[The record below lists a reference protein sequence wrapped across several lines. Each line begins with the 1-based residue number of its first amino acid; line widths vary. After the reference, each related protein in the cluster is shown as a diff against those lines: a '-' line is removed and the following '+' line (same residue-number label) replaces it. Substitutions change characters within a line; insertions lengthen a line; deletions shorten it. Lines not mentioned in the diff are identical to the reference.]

1 MDNLDKII
9 ESILFVAGDGV
20 EFFDIAEKL
29 DVSVDEVEF
38 DANTYS
44 LLKTTFDALKK
55 VLSDDNVS
63 VKGTSTK
70 KYEIK
75 IDALKLLKE
84 FAKNEELKDLSLK
97 NCLATITGTIENG
110 YAIKNGIKLNVK
122 LVKENETIAI
132 DIDADAKFSNINES
146 VSIKIPTGDHV
157 VTAE

>member
-1 MDNLDKII
+1 MQSYNL
-9 ESILFVAGDGV
+9 EYLN
-20 EFFDIAEKL
+20 
-29 DVSVDEVEF
+29 EVEF

-84 FAKNEELKDLSLK
+84 FPKNEELKDLSLK

-132 DIDADAKFSNINES
+132 DIDADAKLSNINET
-146 VSIKIPTGDHV
+146 VSIKIPTGDQV

>member
-1 MDNLDKII
+1 MSKRIR
-9 ESILFVAGDGV
+9 
-20 EFFDIAEKL
+20 
-29 DVSVDEVEF
+29 VSQGHFSQVPNVTIGRSKF
-38 DANTYS
+38 NRS
-44 LLKTTFDALKK
+44 HVLKTTFDALKK

-146 VSIKIPTGDHV
+146 VSIKIPTGDLV